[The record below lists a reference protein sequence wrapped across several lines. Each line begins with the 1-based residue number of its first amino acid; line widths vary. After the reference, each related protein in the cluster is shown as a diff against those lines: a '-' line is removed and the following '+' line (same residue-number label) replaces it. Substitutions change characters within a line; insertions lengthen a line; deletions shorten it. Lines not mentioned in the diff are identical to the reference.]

1 MPASQISKPIFLH
14 AAAQQA
20 FCLAHR
26 DCAIRL
32 ARSKIRRTPLSD
44 YLKIAIACAHRI
56 TPFCSCGCSRG
67 LPRASAAT
75 PLLPPPGYPRAP
87 ASVLVPPVYGYI
99 RRIAA
104 PRILPTAG
112 DVAAVNVCPGGCV
125 ALYALRLH
133 RIGRPSAAPA
143 IIRRQTADGNTC
155 RASSAG
161 RVHRTAGH
169 PRASCISQAPAGRE
183 ARRGWLSCVWRCHLV
198 TAAAVI
204 RDLVTAWARRPR
216 DLRRASLR
224 ACLSWDRTHPRS
236 CTAQYIAAS
245 S

>member
-20 FCLAHR
+20 FRLAHR
-26 DCAIRL
+26 DCSRRL

-87 ASVLVPPVYGYI
+87 ASALVPPVYGYI

-125 ALYALRLH
+125 ASVCAVC
-133 RIGRPSAAPA
+133 
-143 IIRRQTADGNTC
+143 II
-155 RASSAG
+155 SAG
-161 RVHRTAGH
+161 RQLLPLSSTDRPPTGTPAAHHLPGVSTAPPTIRAPLVSVK
-169 PRASCISQAPAGRE
+169 PRQAVKRAGAGCRVS
-183 ARRGWLSCVWRCHLV
+183 G
-198 TAAAVI
+198 AVI
-204 RDLVTAWARRPR
+204 L
-216 DLRRASLR
+216 
-224 ACLSWDRTHPRS
+224 
-236 CTAQYIAAS
+236 
-245 S
+245 